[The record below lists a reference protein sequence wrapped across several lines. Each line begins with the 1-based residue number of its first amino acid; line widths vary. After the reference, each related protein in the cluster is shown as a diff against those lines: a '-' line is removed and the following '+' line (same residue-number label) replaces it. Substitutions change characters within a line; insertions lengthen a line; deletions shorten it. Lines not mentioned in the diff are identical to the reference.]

1 MDNFILLHHRVSY
14 FWHHW
19 EIYPIRIQEQN
30 PYNYNRQISV
40 MIYGSSLFSWW
51 KIFLPWNTSICEC
64 LLAYQFSQYEH
75 KYDILLADFR
85 ERARHV
91 VIPDSLSR
99 KAVIWQQCEMSLPW
113 ILLRKKCE
121 MGKIVVTLAVTS
133 IYLPNDTSFK
143 TTQIR
148 KNDE

>member
-1 MDNFILLHHRVSY
+1 M
-14 FWHHW
+14 
-19 EIYPIRIQEQN
+19 
-30 PYNYNRQISV
+30 
-40 MIYGSSLFSWW
+40 
-51 KIFLPWNTSICEC
+51 
-64 LLAYQFSQYEH
+64 AYQFSQYEH

-99 KAVIWQQCEMSLPW
+99 KAVTWQQCEMSLPW

-121 MGKIVVTLAVTS
+121 TGKIVVALAVTS